1 MGVMGTYM
9 LDHPGL
15 NMEFL
20 AFLSSLLF
28 SLLSSVSR

>member
-15 NMEFL
+15 NLEFL
-20 AFLSSLLF
+20 AFLSSLL
-28 SLLSSVSR
+28 SSVSR